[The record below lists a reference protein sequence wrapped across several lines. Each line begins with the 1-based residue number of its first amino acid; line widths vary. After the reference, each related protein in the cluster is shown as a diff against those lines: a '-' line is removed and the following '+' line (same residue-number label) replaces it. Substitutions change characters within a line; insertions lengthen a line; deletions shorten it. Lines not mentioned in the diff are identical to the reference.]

1 MTRRRPVGPMKSWN
15 EIHSE
20 RVSGINEWHAR
31 TAIRDLLHE
40 HDGNMTTVELK
51 LSVWLEEEQ
60 VVYIN
65 QRKPRHDRP

>member
-1 MTRRRPVGPMKSWN
+1 MTKRRRPVDMKSWN

-40 HDGNMTTVELK
+40 HDNSLTQVQLK
-51 LSVWLEEEQ
+51 LSLWLEEEYQ
-60 VVYIN
+60 TYIL
-65 QRKPRHDRP
+65 KGYTL